1 MTDRLYYSDSHMTKF
16 TARVVAVADDEQD
29 RPVVTLNRTAFYPTG
44 GGQPSDTGTLGAA
57 HVVECIDLGAD
68 GVRHVIEGDAPAIG
82 AEVACSIDWPRRLDH
97 LQQHTAQHILS
108 QSLIELFNA
117 ETHGFRIMERASEID
132 VTLTDPTD
140 ERIERAVD
148 LANRI
153 IWEDRSVHVRHVTP
167 EQATALPL
175 RKEPT
180 RTGTLRVIEIEGFD
194 LNACGGTHAQRTGE
208 VGIIAVSHWERAK
221 GMTRVEFIAGGR
233 ALTDYRR
240 ANRTARD
247 VAAIFSVA
255 RDESTT
261 SVARLFEENKNL
273 LRRTRALEEIAA
285 RVEAEEII
293 NANSVW
299 HPDGSRI
306 VTHIFD
312 GRDAE
317 SLKRLA
323 LAVTAHPRTV
333 AILGSRDGDHSRLAF
348 ARSAEADGDMGA
360 LMREACTMLDG
371 RGGGRP
377 DTAQGGGRNIEKL
390 EAVIEAATRRLLNA
404 PDAPADAPAPA

>member
-1 MTDRLYYSDSHMTKF
+1 MTERLYYSDSHLTNF
-16 TARVVAVADDEQD
+16 NARVTDVGRDEQG
-29 RPVVTLNRTAFYPTG
+29 RAAVTLDRTAFYPTG
-44 GGQPSDTGTLGAA
+44 GGQPSDIGTLGAA
-57 HVVECIDLGAD
+57 RVVECVDLGAD

-108 QSLIELFNA
+108 QSFIELFNA
-117 ETHGFRIMERASEID
+117 ETRGFRIMERASEID
-132 VTLTDPTD
+132 VTLTDPSD

-153 IWEDRSVHVRHVTP
+153 VWEDRSVRVRHVTT
-167 EQATALPL
+167 EQAAALPL

-180 RTGTLRVIEIEGFD
+180 RAGTLCVIEIEGFD
-194 LNACGGTHAQRTGE
+194 LNACGGTHARRTGE
-208 VGIIAVSHWERAK
+208 VGIIAVSRWERAK
-221 GMTRVEFIAGGR
+221 GLTRVEFVAGGR
-233 ALTDYRR
+233 ALSDYRR

-255 RDESTT
+255 RDESTS

-293 NANSVW
+293 NADSVR
-299 HPDGSRI
+299 HTDGSRI

-323 LAVTAHPRTV
+323 LALAAHPRTV

-348 ARSAEADGDMGA
+348 ARSVDACGDMGA
-360 LMREACTMLDG
+360 LMREACAMLDG

-377 DTAQGGGRNIEKL
+377 DTAQGGGRHTEKL
-390 EAVIEAATRRLLNA
+390 EAAIEAATRRLLNA
-404 PDAPADAPAPA
+404 PDAHAPARAPA